1 MYCEGHVGININIK
15 SLKVLA
21 FYVGLLMIEAVSFEI
36 VISVKAIEKK
46 SNLWD
51 VALVQLP
58 PVPEPRQA
66 VKAMVHAERVVAI
79 N

>member
-1 MYCEGHVGININIK
+1 
-15 SLKVLA
+15 
-21 FYVGLLMIEAVSFEI
+21 MIEAVSFEI
-36 VISVKAIEKK
+36 VISVKAIEKN

>member
-1 MYCEGHVGININIK
+1 MKLIT
-15 SLKVLA
+15 
-21 FYVGLLMIEAVSFEI
+21 EAVSFE
-36 VISVKAIEKK
+36 VLISVKAIEKN

-66 VKAMVHAERVVAI
+66 VKAMVHAARVVAI